1 VTAGGGVGELSPG
14 GLSRQAPKPH
24 PTLKGRE
31 TMPPS
36 LLTINGAALT
46 FESGQ
51 TILEAARGAG
61 ITVPTLCDYKGTIPT
76 GACRVCVVEVEGVRT
91 LLPACA
97 TPAAPGMVVQTESPR
112 VVAARRMVI
121 ELLLASGNH
130 QCLVCE
136 ANGECELQA
145 LAYRYQVETPAFANP
160 PDTPYYYED
169 DNSMIVRDF
178 SKCVMCGRCVR
189 ACNERQVNQA
199 IAIGYRGAHSKIVA
213 RGDYPYINSDCVFCG
228 DCLQA
233 CPVGALLDK
242 QAQGRGRP
250 WELTQVRTTCPYCG
264 VGCQMEVSVKDG
276 RMVKVTGADAVPND
290 GKLCVK
296 GRFGLSFV
304 HHPDRLKTPLIKE
317 NGAFREAS
325 WDEALD
331 LVASRLREIRDQAG
345 PDKIGGWCSARVT
358 NEENYL
364 MQKLMRAVIGT
375 NHVDHCA
382 RL

>member
-1 VTAGGGVGELSPG
+1 
-14 GLSRQAPKPH
+14 
-24 PTLKGRE
+24 
-31 TMPPS
+31 MPPS
-36 LLTINGAALT
+36 TLTINGETLT
-46 FESGQ
+46 FEPGQ
-51 TILEAARGAG
+51 TILTVARGAG
-61 ITVPTLCDYKGTIPT
+61 ISVPTLCDYKDTMPT
-76 GACRVCVVEVEGVRT
+76 GACRVCVVEVEGART

-97 TPAAPGMVVQTESPR
+97 TQAAPGMVVQTESPR
-112 VVAARRMVI
+112 AVAARQMVI

-130 QCLVCE
+130 NCLVCE

-145 LAYRYQVETPAFANP
+145 LAYRYQVATPPFANP

-169 DNSMIVRDF
+169 NNSMIVRDF

-189 ACNERQVNQA
+189 ACQERQVNLA
-199 IAIGYRGAHSKIVA
+199 IAIGYRGAHNKIVA
-213 RGDYPYINSDCVFCG
+213 RGDHPYIDSDCVFCG
-228 DCLQA
+228 ECVQS

-242 QAQGRGRP
+242 RAIFEGRP

-264 VGCQMEVSVKDG
+264 VGCQLDVHVKDH
-276 RMVKVTGADAVPND
+276 RIIKVTGADAVPNN

-296 GRFGLSFV
+296 GRFGWGFV
-304 HHPDRLKTPLIKE
+304 DHADRLQTPLIKE
-317 NGAFREAS
+317 NGVFREAS

-331 LVASRLREIRDQAG
+331 LVASRLKAIKEKEG
-345 PDKIGGWCSARVT
+345 PEKIGGWTSARVT

>member
-1 VTAGGGVGELSPG
+1 MTAGGRIGNLHTGNR
-14 GLSRQAPKPH
+14 SRGDPKPNS
-24 PTLKGRE
+24 TLEGQE

-36 LLTINGAALT
+36 ILTINGATLT
-46 FESGQ
+46 FQSGQ
-51 TILEAARGAG
+51 TILEVARGAG
-61 ITVPTLCDYKGTIPT
+61 ITVPTLCDYKDTIPT
-76 GACRVCVVEVEGVRT
+76 GACRVCLVEVEGART
-91 LLPACA
+91 LVPACA
-97 TPAAPGMVVQTESPR
+97 TPAAPGLVIQTESPR
-112 VVAARRMVI
+112 VVAARTMAL

-130 QCLVCE
+130 NCLICE
-136 ANGECELQA
+136 ASGECELQA
-145 LAYRYQVETPAFANP
+145 LAYRYHIETPAFANP

-199 IAIGYRGAHSKIVA
+199 IAIGYRGAHNKIVA

-228 DCLQA
+228 ECLQA
-233 CPVGALLDK
+233 CPVGAILDK
-242 QAQGRGRP
+242 QAMGQGRP

-264 VGCQMEVSVKDG
+264 VGCQMDVHVKDG
-276 RMVKVTGADAVPND
+276 HMVKVTGADAVPND

-296 GRFGLSFV
+296 GRFGWSFV
-304 HHPDRLKTPLIKE
+304 EHPDRLRTPLIKE
-317 NGAFREAS
+317 NGAFREAT

-331 LVASRLREIRDQAG
+331 LVASRLRQIRDQAG
-345 PDKIGGWCSARVT
+345 SDKIGGWCSARVT

-364 MQKLMRAVIGT
+364 MQKLMRAVLGT

>member
-1 VTAGGGVGELSPG
+1 MEGKRIMS
-14 GLSRQAPKPH
+14 S
-24 PTLKGRE
+24 
-31 TMPPS
+31 S
-36 LLTINGAALT
+36 ILTINGETLS
-46 FESGQ
+46 FEPGQ
-51 TILEAARGAG
+51 TILTVARGAG
-61 ITVPTLCDYKGTIPT
+61 IPVPTLCDFKDTTPT
-76 GACRVCVVEVEGVRT
+76 GSCRVCVVEVEGART

-97 TPAAPGMVVQTESPR
+97 TQAAPKMVIQTESPR
-112 VVAARRMVI
+112 VIAARRMVI
-121 ELLLASGNH
+121 ELMLSSGNH
-130 QCLVCE
+130 NCLVCE

-145 LAYRYQVETPAFANP
+145 LAYRYQVPTPVFANP

-199 IAIGYRGAHSKIVA
+199 IAIGYRGAHNKIVA
-213 RGDYPYINSDCVFCG
+213 RADNTYNNADCLFCG
-228 DCLQA
+228 ECIQA

-242 QAQGRGRP
+242 NAIGQGRP
-250 WELTQVRTTCPYCG
+250 WERTLVRTTCSYCG
-264 VGCQMEVSVKDG
+264 VGCQLDLHVKDNHI
-276 RMVKVTGADAVPND
+276 VKVTGGDAIPNL

-296 GRFGLSFV
+296 GRFGWRFV
-304 HHPDRLKTPLIKE
+304 EHPDRLKTPLIKE
-317 NGAFREAS
+317 NGVCREAS

-331 LVASRLREIRDQAG
+331 LAASRLKEIRDQEG
-345 PDKIGGWCSARVT
+345 PEAVGGWCSARIT

-375 NHVDHCA
+375 NNVDHCA

>member
-1 VTAGGGVGELSPG
+1 
-14 GLSRQAPKPH
+14 
-24 PTLKGRE
+24 
-31 TMPPS
+31 MPPS
-36 LLTINGAALT
+36 TMTINGKIFS
-46 FESGQ
+46 FEPGQ
-51 TILEAARGAG
+51 SILSVARGAG
-61 ITVPTLCDYKGTIPT
+61 IPVPTLCDYKDLTPS
-76 GACRVCVVEVEGVRT
+76 GACRVCVVEVEGART

-97 TPAAPGMVVQTESPR
+97 TQAAPGMVVQTEPPR

-121 ELLLASGNH
+121 ELMLASGNH
-130 QCLVCE
+130 NCLVCE
-136 ANGECELQA
+136 ASGVCELQA
-145 LAYRYQVETPAFANP
+145 LAYRYEVATPAFANP

-199 IAIGYRGAHSKIVA
+199 IAIGYRGAHNKIVA
-213 RGDYPYINSDCVFCG
+213 RVDYPYIDSDCLFCG
-228 DCLQA
+228 ECVQA

-242 QAQGRGRP
+242 NAMGQGRP

-264 VGCQMEVSVKDG
+264 VGCQMDIYVKDDHI
-276 RMVKVTGADAVPND
+276 VKITGADAIPNQ
-290 GKLCVK
+290 GKLCIK
-296 GRFGLSFV
+296 GRFGWQFIN
-304 HHPDRLKTPLIKE
+304 HPDRLTTPLIKE
-317 NGAFREAS
+317 NGTFREAS

-331 LVASRLREIRDQAG
+331 LVASRFREIRDQAG

-364 MQKLMRAVIGT
+364 MQKFMRAVIGT

>member
-1 VTAGGGVGELSPG
+1 
-14 GLSRQAPKPH
+14 
-24 PTLKGRE
+24 
-31 TMPPS
+31 MPPS
-36 LLTINGAALT
+36 TMTFNGEIFS
-46 FESGQ
+46 FEPGQ
-51 TILEAARGAG
+51 SILAIARGAG
-61 ITVPTLCDYKGTIPT
+61 IPVPTLCDYKDTLPT
-76 GACRVCVVEVEGVRT
+76 GACRVCVVEVAGART

-97 TPAAPGMVVQTESPR
+97 TQAAPGMVVQTESPR
-112 VVAARRMVI
+112 VAAARKMVI
-121 ELLLASGNH
+121 ELLLASGSHN
-130 QCLVCE
+130 CLICE
-136 ANGECELQA
+136 ASGACELQA
-145 LAYRYQVETPAFANP
+145 LAYRYQVATPAFANP
-160 PDTPYYYED
+160 PDTPYYYEN

-199 IAIGYRGAHSKIVA
+199 IAIGYRGAHNKIVA
-213 RGDYPYINSDCVFCG
+213 RGDYPYIDSDCVFCG
-228 DCLQA
+228 ECLQA
-233 CPVGALLDK
+233 CPVGAILDK
-242 QAQGRGRP
+242 HAIGQGRP

-264 VGCQMEVSVKDG
+264 VGCQLDVHVKDN
-276 RMVKVTGADAVPND
+276 RVLKVTGGEAVPNQ

-296 GRFGLSFV
+296 GRFGWHFV
-304 HHPDRLKTPLIKE
+304 SHPDRLTTPLIKE

-331 LVASRLREIRDQAG
+331 LVASRLREIRDQFG

-364 MQKLMRAVIGT
+364 MQKFMRAVIGS

>member
-1 VTAGGGVGELSPG
+1 
-14 GLSRQAPKPH
+14 
-24 PTLKGRE
+24 
-31 TMPPS
+31 MPPS
-36 LLTINGAALT
+36 TMTINGEIFS

-51 TILEAARGAG
+51 SILSVARGAG
-61 ITVPTLCDYKGTIPT
+61 IPVPTLCDYKDTLPT
-76 GACRVCVVEVEGVRT
+76 GACRICVVEVEGTRT

-97 TPAAPGMVVQTESPR
+97 TQAAPGMVVQTESPR
-112 VVAARRMVI
+112 VVAARQMVI
-121 ELLLASGNH
+121 ELLLASGSHN
-130 QCLVCE
+130 CLICE
-136 ANGECELQA
+136 ANSACELQA
-145 LAYRYQVETPAFANP
+145 LAYRYQVATPAFANP
-160 PDTPYYYED
+160 PDTPYYYEN

-199 IAIGYRGAHSKIVA
+199 IAIGYRGAHNKIVA
-213 RGDYPYINSDCVFCG
+213 RGDYSYIDSDCVFCG
-228 DCLQA
+228 ECVQA

-242 QAQGRGRP
+242 HAIGRGRP

-264 VGCQMEVSVKDG
+264 VGCQMDIHVKDN
-276 RMVKVTGADAVPND
+276 RIVKITGADTIPNQ
-290 GKLCVK
+290 GRLCVK
-296 GRFGLSFV
+296 GRFGWQFIN
-304 HHPDRLKTPLIKE
+304 HPDRLTTPLIKE

-331 LVASRLREIRDQAG
+331 LVASRFREIQHKAG
-345 PDKIGGWCSARVT
+345 SDKIGGWCSARVT

-364 MQKLMRAVIGT
+364 MQKFMRAVIGT

>member
-1 VTAGGGVGELSPG
+1 
-14 GLSRQAPKPH
+14 
-24 PTLKGRE
+24 
-31 TMPPS
+31 MPPS
-36 LLTINGAALT
+36 NLTINGETLN
-46 FESGQ
+46 FEAGQ
-51 TILEAARGAG
+51 TILEVARGAG
-61 ITVPTLCDYKGTIPT
+61 IAVPTLCNYKDTMPT
-76 GACRVCVVEVEGVRT
+76 GACRVCLVEVAGART

-97 TPAAPGMVVQTESPR
+97 TQAAPGMVVQTESPR
-112 VVAARRMVI
+112 VTAARKMVI

-130 QCLVCE
+130 NCLVCE

-145 LAYRYQVETPAFANP
+145 LAYRYQVTTPDFANP

-169 DNSMIVRDF
+169 DNRMIVRDF

-199 IAIGYRGAHSKIVA
+199 IAIGYRGAHNKIVA
-213 RGDYPYINSDCVFCG
+213 RGDFPYINSDCVFCG
-228 DCLQA
+228 ECLQA
-233 CPVGALLDK
+233 CPVGAILDK
-242 QAQGRGRP
+242 HARGRGRP
-250 WELTQVRTTCPYCG
+250 WERTQVQTTCPYCG
-264 VGCQMEVSVKDG
+264 VGCQVDVHVKDNHI
-276 RMVKVTGADAVPND
+276 VKVTGADAIPNQ

-296 GRFGLSFV
+296 GRFGWHFV
-304 HHPDRLKTPLIKE
+304 DHPDRLKTPLIKE
-317 NGAFREAS
+317 DGVFREAG

-331 LVASRLREIRDQAG
+331 LVASRLQGIRDKDG
-345 PDKIGGWCSARVT
+345 PGVIGGWCSARVT

>member
-1 VTAGGGVGELSPG
+1 MPS
-14 GLSRQAPKPH
+14 S
-24 PTLKGRE
+24 
-31 TMPPS
+31 TM
-36 LLTINGAALT
+36 TINGTTLT
-46 FESGQ
+46 FDPGQ
-51 TILEAARGAG
+51 TILTVAREAG
-61 ITVPTLCDYKGTIPT
+61 ISLPTLCDYKDTIPT
-76 GACRVCVVEVEGVRT
+76 GACRICVVEVEGART

-97 TPAAPGMVVQTESPR
+97 TQAAQGMVVQTESPR
-112 VVAARRMVI
+112 VVEARKTVI

-145 LAYRYQVETPAFANP
+145 LAYRYQVTTPDFANP

-169 DNSMIVRDF
+169 NNSMIVRDF

-199 IAIGYRGAHSKIVA
+199 IATGYRGAHNKIVA
-213 RGDYPYINSDCVFCG
+213 CGDYPYINSDCVFCG
-228 DCLQA
+228 ECVQS

-242 QAQGRGRP
+242 QARFKGRP
-250 WELTQVRTTCPYCG
+250 WERTQVRTTCPYCG
-264 VGCQMEVSVKDG
+264 VGCQLDVHVKDN
-276 RMVKVTGADAVPND
+276 RIVKVTGADAIPNN

-296 GRFGLSFV
+296 GRFGWGFV
-304 HHPDRLKTPLIKE
+304 DHPDRLQTPLIKE
-317 NGAFREAS
+317 NGTFREAS

-331 LVASRLREIRDQAG
+331 LVAARLGEIRDTAG
-345 PDKIGGWCSARVT
+345 PEAIGGWTSARIT

-364 MQKLMRAVIGT
+364 MQKFMRAVIGT